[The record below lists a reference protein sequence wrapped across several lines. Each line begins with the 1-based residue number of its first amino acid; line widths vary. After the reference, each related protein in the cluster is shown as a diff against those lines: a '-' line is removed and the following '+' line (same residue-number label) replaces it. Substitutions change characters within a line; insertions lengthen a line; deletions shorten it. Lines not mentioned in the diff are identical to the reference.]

1 MQLLPIF
8 RKSPF
13 ARLLFFLA
21 AGILTANFFHG
32 FSMISFPLL
41 FIALAVL
48 ISILMLLI
56 GYGKNL
62 QTDWLSGLLSALI
75 LFIAGYINMDI
86 RNLYADREG
95 RKAEIRGIYILQ
107 IVDTPEIK
115 VRTVKA
121 TARIKWN
128 ILHENWNPENQKIM
142 IYMERDSASTALKPG
157 DWLMANIRISNIP
170 PPGNPGEFDY
180 RRYMALR
187 NIYRQTYM
195 KSGDWKLSTYSG
207 GKSIKS
213 LSCLIQGNLLRA
225 YQTIG
230 LNNRLYGILAALT
243 LGYRNDLEA
252 STKQAFSRAG
262 VMHVM
267 ALSGFNVAIIAMAL
281 GYVLLIFDR
290 SVAGKVFKTAIII
303 LFVWL
308 FAFVTGLSPSVTRA
322 AVMISFVLTGNLLKR
337 HINTYNILFA
347 SAFFLLTFSPALLA
361 DVSFQLSF
369 SAVLG
374 ILVYHPILYRFLF
387 FKNKL
392 ADKIW
397 RLFTV
402 SCAAQLSTL
411 PFTLYYF
418 HQFPVYF
425 WLTNLY
431 VIPWV
436 SLIIIFAAV
445 FLIVSAI
452 HPLALIVGKILA
464 VLLGGL
470 YGAVSFTEMLPAAL
484 MENIHVSVSQSAVLF
499 LLTLFFALFLLY
511 KNHRLL
517 LISLSLILV
526 FQVLSIF
533 HQMDNADQKI
543 FLVSNLKGISSM
555 SFISGTSGVFWS
567 DSAVSQ
573 QNNAVQYAL
582 SDFWIEH
589 GVSDHLLFLSDPE
602 KVRDK
607 ISGSGHSFCKFPW
620 MGNNLILEFD
630 GQRIAFLSDD
640 RLAVYH
646 STARLK
652 VDWVIVSG
660 KVKPDLES
668 ITKLFDMDLLVLDSS
683 VTRFQALQW
692 KNSGEQMAVPCWY
705 VTEQGAFLQEHK
717 NKMRGS
723 KS

>member
-21 AGILTANFFHG
+21 AGILTANFFRG

-41 FIALAVL
+41 FATLAVL
-48 ISILMLLI
+48 ISILILII
-56 GYGKNL
+56 GYGKNF

-75 LFIAGYINMDI
+75 LFIAGYVNMDI
-86 RNLYADREG
+86 RNQYADREG
-95 RKAEIRGIYILQ
+95 SKAETLGIYILQ
-107 IVDTPEIK
+107 IVDSPEIK
-115 VRTVKA
+115 AKTVKA

-128 ILHENWNPENQKIM
+128 ILKGDWYPENQKIM
-142 IYMERDSASTALKPG
+142 IYIERDSASTALKPG
-157 DWLMANIRISNIP
+157 DWLMSKFRISNIS

-180 RRYMALR
+180 RRYMAVR
-187 NIYRQTYM
+187 NIYRQTYL
-195 KSGDWKLSTYSG
+195 KSGDWRLSTYSG

-213 LSCLIQGNLLRA
+213 ISCLIQGNLLRA

-230 LNNRLYGILAALT
+230 LNNTLHSILAALT

-290 SVAGKVFKTAIII
+290 SVAGKVFKTVIII

-347 SAFFLLTFSPALLA
+347 SAFFLLAFSPALLA

-374 ILVYHPILYRFLF
+374 ILVYHPIIYRFLF

-392 ADKIW
+392 ADRIW

-402 SCAAQLSTL
+402 SCSAQLSTL

-470 YGAVSFTEMLPAAL
+470 YGAVAFTEMLPAAL
-484 MENIHVSVSQSAVLF
+484 LENIHISVSQSAILF
-499 LLTLFFALFLLY
+499 LLTLFLALFFLY
-511 KNHRLL
+511 RNHMLL

-526 FQVLSIF
+526 VQLISIS
-533 HQMDNADQKI
+533 HQMDIADQKI

-555 SFISGTSGVFWS
+555 SFISGNSGVIWS

-573 QNNAVQYAL
+573 QDNAVQYAL

-589 GVSDHLLFLSDPE
+589 GVSDHLLFLSDSE

-607 ISGSGHSFCKFPW
+607 ISGSEHSVGIFPW

-630 GQRIAFLSDD
+630 GQRMAVLKDD
-640 RLAVYH
+640 RFAVYH

-652 VDWVIVSG
+652 VDLVIVSG
-660 KVKPDLES
+660 KVKPDLET
-668 ITKLFDMDLLVLDSS
+668 ITELFDMDLLVLDSS
-683 VTRFQALQW
+683 VTRFQALRW
-692 KNSGEQMAVPCWY
+692 KKSVEQMAIPCWY
-705 VTEQGAFLQEHK
+705 VTEQGAFLQEH
-717 NKMRGS
+717 
-723 KS
+723 